1 MGTVSNQSVQYSTF
15 FMLIFLYLS
24 SSVIQENKRVNA
36 HLEPVAG
43 KFLVGGIPCVLKFHF
58 DNGYSWMTEK
68 RITYKVTVTPP
79 REKHIIA
86 GRRRRAKIA
95 LRVVEEDLKAA
106 DDRMA
111 NAVESKTTMEKEIAL
126 LEKELLQ
133 KKQALETARKEE
145 TSLADRIK
153 VRKEQV
159 SSLKDRLENGWAD
172 EEKSTKDVPQ
182 DVPAEKDTK
191 TQNVV
196 PSDES

>member
-1 MGTVSNQSVQYSTF
+1 
-15 FMLIFLYLS
+15 
-24 SSVIQENKRVNA
+24 
-36 HLEPVAG
+36 
-43 KFLVGGIPCVLKFHF
+43 
-58 DNGYSWMTEK
+58 MTEK

-79 REKHIIA
+79 HEKHIIA

-106 DDRMA
+106 DDRMV
-111 NAVESKTTMEKEIAL
+111 NATESKATLEKEIVL

-153 VRKEQV
+153 VRKDQV

-172 EEKSTKDVPQ
+172 ETKDAPQ
-182 DVPAEKDTK
+182 DSPPQNDTK
-191 TQNVV
+191 DDTTTAKKVE
-196 PSDES
+196 PSDET